1 MRCFP
6 GVVIV
11 ILTVISIPRIFLLCQ
26 QPYHVGNFDLRLSAF
41 DFVRICAKHNPVV
54 GFFERTVQARGGH
67 KSRERKRRSVIYS
80 TDQEKRG

>member
-11 ILTVISIPRIFLLCQ
+11 ILTVISILRVFFQCQ
-26 QPYHVGNFDLRLSAF
+26 QPYHVRNFDLRLLAF

-54 GFFERTVQARGGH
+54 GFFGSTVQAREDH
-67 KSRERKRRSVIYS
+67 KSR
-80 TDQEKRG
+80 